1 LSEPLLQALRDVGYT
16 QASPIQAATLPLLL
30 AGRDLLGQAQTGTG
44 KTAAFALPILS
55 RLQLNRSTTQ
65 ALVLV
70 PTREL
75 AMQVTEAF
83 RSYATHLAGCEVLA
97 LYGGQSYA
105 PQLAALLQDPQT
117 HFYVCGLKAMEE
129 GVLQA
134 LQDIA
139 VGAGMDWVSVAATL
153 KQEGRLQLETY

>member
-1 LSEPLLQALRDVGYT
+1 MRD
-16 QASPIQAATLPLLL
+16 A
-30 AGRDLLGQAQTGTG
+30 
-44 KTAAFALPILS
+44 
-55 RLQLNRSTTQ
+55 
-65 ALVLV
+65 
-70 PTREL
+70 
-75 AMQVTEAF
+75 
-83 RSYATHLAGCEVLA
+83 
-97 LYGGQSYA
+97 A

-139 VGAGMDWVSVAATL
+139 QGARLDWAAVEAGL